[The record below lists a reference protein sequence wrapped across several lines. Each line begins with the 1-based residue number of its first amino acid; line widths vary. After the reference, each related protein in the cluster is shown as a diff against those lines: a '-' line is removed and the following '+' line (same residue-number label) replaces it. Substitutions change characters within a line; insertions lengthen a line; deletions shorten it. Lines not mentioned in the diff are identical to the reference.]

1 MLIDLF
7 ADKNAKCKTDKL
19 LTDETGQV
27 INELKKVYLLF
38 NEVTDPYETESLVY
52 RMKELE
58 LHYSHLIKEAKL
70 GKIYSTTLAV
80 STKK

>member
-7 ADKNAKCKTDKL
+7 ADKNSARKADPI
-19 LTDETGQV
+19 LTDETSRILEQLKQV
-27 INELKKVYLLF
+27 YTLF

-70 GKIYSTTLAV
+70 QKIHNTRITGGV
-80 STKK
+80 IK

>member
-19 LTDETGQV
+19 LTDETSQ
-27 INELKKVYLLF
+27 VYLLF

-70 GKIYSTTLAV
+70 GKIYNTTLAV

>member
-19 LTDETGQV
+19 LTDETTKT
-27 INELKKVYLLF
+27 INELKRVHMLF

-58 LHYSHLIKEAKL
+58 LHYSYLIKQAKL
-70 GKIYSTTLAV
+70 EKIHNTAV
-80 STKK
+80 TGGVE